1 MSKKAKVDTKN
12 LMLRGKTWYVK
23 RMVDGKVLMQST
35 HKTTVAKAREV
46 RDRLLEKYN
55 LTDER
60 ERMAAVQ
67 ASIDTIDS
75 QIQAV
80 EDRAPSMTLLQV
92 WEAFKLKPKGKT
104 PRGRTIMPGERT
116 LKDYEGRWKAFCK
129 WMEDKYPKK
138 DKDENLIP
146 WELRQINKGHA
157 ERYIAEVG
165 SEASGNTRNKTLT
178 FLRLVFKVMSEAARI
193 KVNPFEGIDAS
204 TCAVSRKRPLTM
216 TELGAVSKLL
226 VGKGEMELLF
236 SLGYYTGARLGDCVL
251 MRWDCIDLGAR
262 KIRYTPHKTAK
273 GNHEITLTIASA
285 LFTLLEAIPK
295 KKRKGL
301 VLPELGELY
310 KNDPAAV
317 SKRIQKV
324 FTDADIETDLEV
336 KGYKKNVARV
346 GFHSLRH
353 AHITALLEGGVPMD
367 MVRQQAGHST
377 IGMTA
382 HYYHASEA
390 SLQAVTDALPAM
402 TPVQLPP
409 TAPVQVDIAA
419 VLAVVKGMTAK
430 TWKTDRDKL
439 LGMLEPPVTKPT
451 QTSGTASIGAG
462 GQATQPETPVVVQQ
476 ASPKP

>member
-1 MSKKAKVDTKN
+1 MSKKSKPDSKN

-35 HKTTVAKAREV
+35 QETTVEKAREV

-60 ERMAAVQ
+60 ERMAAIQ

-80 EDRAPSMTLLQV
+80 DDKAPSMTLMQV
-92 WEAFKLKPKGKT
+92 WDAFKIKPKGKT
-104 PRGRTIMPGERT
+104 PRGRTIMPGSRT
-116 LKDYEGRWKAFCK
+116 LSDYEGRWKAFCK
-129 WMEDKYPKK
+129 WMEEKYPKK
-138 DKDENLIP
+138 DKEGNTIP
-146 WELRQINKGHA
+146 WELRQISKDHA

-165 SEASGNTRNKTLT
+165 GKASGNTRNKTLT
-178 FLRLVFKVMSEAARI
+178 FLRLVFKVLAEDARV

-216 TELGAVSKLL
+216 TELGAISKLL
-226 VGKGEMELLF
+226 AGTGEMELLF

-251 MRWDCIDLGAR
+251 MRWDCIDMGVR

-285 LFTLLEAIPK
+285 LYSLLEAIPK
-295 KKRKGL
+295 KNRRGM

-310 KNDPAAV
+310 KKDPAAV

-390 SLQAVTDALPAM
+390 SLQAATDALPAM
-402 TPVQLPP
+402 
-409 TAPVQVDIAA
+409 APVELSPAPVTTGRVDMA
-419 VLAVVKGMTAK
+419 VLLAVVKDMTVE

-439 LGMLEPPVTKPT
+439 LGMLEPPAAKSAETD
-451 QTSGTASIGAG
+451 GTASTDAK
-462 GQATQPETPVVVQQ
+462 
-476 ASPKP
+476 S